1 MPSPRGGSTPEGLKL
16 RFSSDL
22 DEVPGM
28 DPEQL
33 AALREQVR
41 LLYGRRFLDL

>member
-1 MPSPRGGSTPEGLKL
+1 MPSPRGGATPEGLGL
-16 RFSSDL
+16 GSGSDL
-22 DEVPGM
+22 EEVPGM

-41 LLYGRRFLDL
+41 LIRVQIF